1 MEKELLNSRKAGG
14 NERWAPTWKA
24 ASTEGTRKRAWCEN
38 LALEV
43 VGWSP
48 WYPIIPGLT
57 VLQCRC
63 CTLIH
68 EHMEGGGKPLQV
80 TRKMWSRS
88 GLHPWLLGMV
98 FLHGVP
104 RAGDTGGKLV
114 GLSIVKP
121 SWAAANSCVCW
132 LGGVCVF
139 LEQMNK
145 SLSKFQALCKHPVER
160 KTARLWNEREIRKIV
175 GLC

>member
-1 MEKELLNSRKAGG
+1 MSSHLEGCQHRRDPKKSSMWKPSSGGGGLVPLVSHYPWANSTAMQMLHTHP
-14 NERWAPTWKA
+14 WAH
-24 ASTEGTRKRAWCEN
+24 G
-38 LALEV
+38 
-43 VGWSP
+43 
-48 WYPIIPGLT
+48 
-57 VLQCRC
+57 
-63 CTLIH
+63 
-68 EHMEGGGKPLQV
+68 GGGKPLQV

-132 LGGVCVF
+132 WGGVCVF